1 MRKKVKGSIGF
12 KEVFGVTIMS
22 ILTGLTSTIM
32 QSGFMAYMTDY
43 AGLGALGAT
52 LATTLL
58 FAARIIDAV
67 DDPIQGFIVDSAKPT
82 KIGKYKPFFLLAFV
96 MVAVGVSCLF
106 FIPTAITDKPVMVC
120 IWTVFFYLLYDIG
133 TSFYNPNL
141 LYRTMTDDIGE
152 RSKLITWP
160 RVMGM
165 ALSIIGTAM
174 MKIIVSVNEKVQDMH
189 MSYGIVMT
197 ALMTIGGLMSIL
209 GCIMVKERVD
219 PVDFDEKE
227 EPVKITDIIT
237 LFKENKAM
245 RLNALSSL
253 FSGFIWTFL
262 FSAISYYIKYG
273 FCVNLET
280 GEVNLQLQSTMAMI
294 SGLMMILPI
303 LVATFISVPILKK
316 VGDPCKMQRV
326 LLVLKSVFGLT
337 LFILQ
342 MLGILNK
349 SMLVFFVLMFASSFT
364 IGLDFVPGQNMG
376 MEIMDYQ
383 IYLTGKDRSA
393 LMSAVGN
400 FITKAQNA
408 VAAGMVGVILIAIG
422 YEVDS
427 ATGDFVGELSQIP
440 VMLNWFTVLMGL
452 IPCILALASFLLL
465 RKYPITKE
473 IRAEMRARKMAAKKN
488 EQN

>member
-1 MRKKVKGSIGF
+1 MRKKAKGQIGF
-12 KEVFGVTIMS
+12 KEVFGVTMMS
-22 ILTGLTSTIM
+22 IITGLTSTVM
-32 QSGFMAYMTDY
+32 QSGFMSYMTDY

-67 DDPIQGFIVDSAKPT
+67 DDPIQGYIVDSAKPT

-96 MVAVGVSCLF
+96 MTAVGVSCLF
-106 FIPTAITDKPVMVC
+106 FIPSWLTNKPVMVC
-120 IWTVFFYLLYDIG
+120 IWVVFFYLLYDIG
-133 TSFYNPNL
+133 TSFYNPLL
-141 LYRTMTDDIGE
+141 LYRTMTDDVGE

-160 RVMGM
+160 R
-165 ALSIIGTAM
+165 IIGMVLSVIGTM
-174 MKIIVSVNEKVQDMH
+174 LLKIIVSVNEQVQDMH

-197 ALMTIGGLMSIL
+197 AMMTIGGLISIL
-209 GCIMVKERVD
+209 GCFMVKENVQH
-219 PVDFDEKE
+219 VEFEDEKE
-227 EPVKITDIIT
+227 EKVKITDIIT
-237 LFKENKAM
+237 LLKENKAM

-262 FSAISYYIKYG
+262 FSAITYYIKYG

-280 GEVNLQLQSTMAMI
+280 GEVNLGMQSIYAMI

-303 LVATFISVPILKK
+303 LVATFVSVPILKK
-316 VGDPCKMQRV
+316 VGDPCKMSRV
-326 LLVLKSVFGLT
+326 LLLLKAVFGLL
-337 LFILQ
+337 LFLLQ
-342 MLGILNK
+342 MFGILTR
-349 SMLVFFVLMFASSFT
+349 SAGIFFALMFASSFT

-376 MEIMDYQ
+376 MEIMDYN

-400 FITKAQNA
+400 FISKAQNA

-452 IPCILALASFLLL
+452 VPCILAIVSYLLL
-465 RKYPITKE
+465 RGYPITNE
-473 IRAEMRARKMAAKKN
+473 IRAKMYAKKN
-488 EQN
+488 QDNA

>member
-22 ILTGLTSTIM
+22 ILTGLTSTVM
-32 QSGFMAYMTDY
+32 QSGFMSYMTDY

-96 MVAVGVSCLF
+96 MVAVGVSCMF

-120 IWTVFFYLLYDIG
+120 IWVVFFYLLYDIG
-133 TSFYNPNL
+133 TSFYNPIL

-160 RVMGM
+160 RIMGM
-165 ALSIIGTAM
+165 ILSIIGTTM

-189 MSYGIVMT
+189 MSYGIVVT

-219 PVDFDEKE
+219 PVDFDEKK

-237 LFKENKAM
+237 VFKENKAM
-245 RLNALSSL
+245 RLNVLSAL

-280 GEVNLQLQSTMAMI
+280 GEVNLRLQSTMAMI

-303 LVATFISVPILKK
+303 LIATFISVPILKK
-316 VGDPCKMQRV
+316 VGDPCKVSKV
-326 LLVLKSVFGLT
+326 LLILKAVFGLV
-337 LFILQ
+337 LFVLQ

-393 LMSAVGN
+393 LMNAVGN

-408 VAAGMVGVILIAIG
+408 VAAGMVGIILIAIG

-427 ATGDFVGELSQIP
+427 VTGDFVGELSQIP
-440 VMLNWFTVLMGL
+440 VMLNWFSVLMGL
-452 IPCILALASFLLL
+452 VPCVLAVVSYLLL
-465 RKYPITKE
+465 RGYPITKE
-473 IRAEMRARKMAAKKN
+473 IRADMHAKKIAAKEGK
-488 EQN
+488 QN